1 MSTPT
6 SFELKQL
13 AQYGER
19 RHSQIVT
26 DNDEARLVLF
36 SLQDGQ
42 QVRGRGEPRV
52 HMLAIEGEGELW
64 AGDTVVKATAGTMIA
79 CDADMEH
86 GAKASEGSKFLVLG
100 IITPRP

>member
-1 MSTPT
+1 MRATVN
-6 SFELKQL
+6 FDLKAL
-13 AQYGER
+13 AQYGDK

-26 DNDEARLVLF
+26 DSDEARLVLF

-64 AGDTVVKATAGTMIA
+64 AGDEVVKATAGTMIA

-86 GAKASEGSKFLVLG
+86 GARAAEGSKFLVLG